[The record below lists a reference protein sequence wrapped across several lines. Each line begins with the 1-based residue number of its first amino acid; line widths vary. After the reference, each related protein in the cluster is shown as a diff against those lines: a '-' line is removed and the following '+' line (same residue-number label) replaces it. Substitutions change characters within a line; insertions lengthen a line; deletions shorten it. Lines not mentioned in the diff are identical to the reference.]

1 MSTTALVTGASSG
14 IGRAIALHLASRG
27 IRVFGTARHPEP
39 EQSASFEMLPLDVRS
54 DESVDQCVK
63 LALERAGQLDV
74 LVNNAGYALTGA
86 AEETSIEE
94 AKAQFDTNFFGAVRV
109 VNAVLPAMRKAGTGK
124 IINIGSLAGLTAI
137 PFMPFYS
144 ATKFALEG
152 YSETLWYELRPLG
165 IAVSLVEPTF
175 VHTRIEE
182 GSSTASRV
190 LADYDAPRQRTIA
203 SIGRF
208 VKEGIAPEQ
217 VAACVLEIVESRS
230 PRLRYRVGTD
240 ATWLPRLKAIAPWRV
255 FADGVWRRF
264 AQDMRV

>member
-1 MSTTALVTGASSG
+1 M
-14 IGRAIALHLASRG
+14 
-27 IRVFGTARHPEP
+27 FGTARRPAQAQP
-39 EQSASFEMLPLDVRS
+39 APFEVLPLDVRS
-54 DESVDQCVK
+54 EESVEQCVE
-63 LALERAGQLDV
+63 LALSRAGKLDV

-109 VNAVLPAMRKAGTGK
+109 VNAVLPAMRKAGSGK

-165 IAVSLVEPTF
+165 ISVSLVEPAF
-175 VHTRIEE
+175 VHTNIGE
-182 GSSTASRV
+182 GSSIASRA
-190 LADYDAPRQRTIA
+190 LADYDAPRQRTLA

-217 VAACVLEIVESRS
+217 VAACVLEIVESQS

-240 ATWLPRLKAIAPWRV
+240 ATWLPRLKAVAPWRL
-255 FADGVWRRF
+255 FADGVWRKF
-264 AQDMRV
+264 AREARV